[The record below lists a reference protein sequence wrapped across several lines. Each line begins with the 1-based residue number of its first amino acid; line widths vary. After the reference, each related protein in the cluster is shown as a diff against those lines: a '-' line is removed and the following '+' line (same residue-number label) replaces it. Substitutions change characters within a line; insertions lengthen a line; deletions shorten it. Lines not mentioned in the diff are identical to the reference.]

1 MSKSKHL
8 WLSKVKYREKKT
20 TREGSESRLQTPAL
34 RRKKQVKQKTA
45 LYVQIQVFQCF
56 ASSPLVKL
64 SISLSQ
70 FVQRFAS
77 KYFQVKIVIIFS
89 VGHG

>member
-8 WLSKVKYREKKT
+8 WLSKVKKQKKKT

-45 LYVQIQVFQCF
+45 LYVQIQVFQCL
-56 ASSPLVKL
+56 PLVPW
-64 SISLSQ
+64 
-70 FVQRFAS
+70 
-77 KYFQVKIVIIFS
+77 
-89 VGHG
+89 

>member
-45 LYVQIQVFQCF
+45 LYVQIQVFQCL
-56 ASSPLVKL
+56 PLVPWQNFL
-64 SISLSQ
+64 FL
-70 FVQRFAS
+70 
-77 KYFQVKIVIIFS
+77 
-89 VGHG
+89 

>member
-45 LYVQIQVFQCF
+45 LYVQIQVFQCL
-56 ASSPLVKL
+56 PLVPW
-64 SISLSQ
+64 
-70 FVQRFAS
+70 
-77 KYFQVKIVIIFS
+77 
-89 VGHG
+89 

>member
-8 WLSKVKYREKKT
+8 WLSKVKNREKKT

-45 LYVQIQVFQCF
+45 LYVQIQVFQCL
-56 ASSPLVKL
+56 PLVPW
-64 SISLSQ
+64 
-70 FVQRFAS
+70 
-77 KYFQVKIVIIFS
+77 
-89 VGHG
+89 